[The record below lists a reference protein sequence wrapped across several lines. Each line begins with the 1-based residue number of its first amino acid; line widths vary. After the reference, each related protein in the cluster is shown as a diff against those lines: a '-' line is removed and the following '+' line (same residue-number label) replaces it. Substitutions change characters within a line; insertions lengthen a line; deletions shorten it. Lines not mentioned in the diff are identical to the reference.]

1 MRLIDNVRDAW
12 RFFSMQAMAA
22 ALTLHGLWMTLPDDL
37 RASVPPSLV
46 QWITLVIL
54 ALGMVG
60 RTIKQTPDEPK

>member
-22 ALTLHGLWMTLPDDL
+22 ALTLQGLWMTLPDDL